1 MDLSQSV
8 FVTAALSL
16 PVVTLI
22 ALVRAVFQFMLGL
35 FAFGGYRYIW
45 KIGLRKIPF
54 NDTWETHLLLVT
66 RCALVKPV
74 PNAQAAQLL
83 T

>member
-1 MDLSQSV
+1 MDLFQTV
-8 FVTAALSL
+8 FLTAALSL

-22 ALVRAVFQFMLGL
+22 ALVRAAFQFMLGL
-35 FAFGGYRYIW
+35 FAFGGYLYIW
-45 KIGLRKIPF
+45 KIGLRKMPS
-54 NDTWETHLLLVT
+54 NVTWETHLLLVT